1 MAKKTTKQSDK
12 PKKRSPGY
20 SKNKGSA
27 YERKIAKELR
37 ELGFIGVVTSR
48 SESKSKDDDKID
60 LIDKDGYLPIE
71 IQLKST
77 QATPS
82 YFKIREESSV
92 DNKKFVIIWAKQEKK
107 ETNICTVGECAII
120 SKELLYELIKP
131 YAKGEDK

>member
-37 ELGFIGVVTSR
+37 ELGFTGVVTSR

-77 QATPS
+77 LVTPS

-92 DNKKFVIIWAKQEKK
+92 DNKKFVII
-107 ETNICTVGECAII
+107 
-120 SKELLYELIKP
+120 
-131 YAKGEDK
+131 

>member
-37 ELGFIGVVTSR
+37 ELGFTGVVTSR